1 MRRLDGVHADISKS
15 ARPRRVALAVHSRSE
30 KHHHGAPRRRG
41 RVQRRRLGGGG
52 SRERVPRAVHAPRVR
67 TGADGPELHRNAR
80 GSRGDSRGRH
90 CLRRLFRDEPRGDWR
105 DGANLGDAPRGEI
118 RARDDKRAAP
128 EFGTDVRR
136 DAQHA
141 SRGKELEHR
150 GRLHHPPIDH
160 RRRRR
165 ALLSRGRLA
174 RRQRRRRDA
183 RGDDGR
189 ASERAQRRVSVAR
202 VRAREMHHRS
212 ARGWTRGRR
221 EGEDARRNVEGERRD
236 FESRRVGGAGDVER
250 DESWRRFRRDAR
262 DRLPPDAC
270 AESSPFFAN
279 VRRAVD
285 RAEFSRGREDVP
297 ETTRER
303 VGGGEADAAN
313 DHPSSPRAADAGTT
327 EWTRKARAYA
337 NARARR

>member
-1 MRRLDGVHADISKS
+1 
-15 ARPRRVALAVHSRSE
+15 
-30 KHHHGAPRRRG
+30 
-41 RVQRRRLGGGG
+41 
-52 SRERVPRAVHAPRVR
+52 
-67 TGADGPELHRNAR
+67 
-80 GSRGDSRGRH
+80 
-90 CLRRLFRDEPRGDWR
+90 
-105 DGANLGDAPRGEI
+105 
-118 RARDDKRAAP
+118 
-128 EFGTDVRR
+128 
-136 DAQHA
+136 
-141 SRGKELEHR
+141 
-150 GRLHHPPIDH
+150 
-160 RRRRR
+160 
-165 ALLSRGRLA
+165 
-174 RRQRRRRDA
+174 
-183 RGDDGR
+183 
-189 ASERAQRRVSVAR
+189 
-202 VRAREMHHRS
+202 MHHRS

-313 DHPSSPRAADAGTT
+313 DHLFAAARGGRRDDRMDAQGARVRERQGRAGDVHEVGR
-327 EWTRKARAYA
+327 EVEVDDTR
-337 NARARR
+337 RARGRDALRLARRGVSRGDWREGAHSARRRARVGVSATTTR